1 MAGDPH
7 GFGAVVDYCRNAAI
21 GQTASRIKKF
31 SKNKC
36 RRAILKL
43 QQQSTVMGAGATRNL
58 GFVPA
63 SVIRSLLPPSSGVLT
78 HDHAP
83 AFLPR
88 LMVDSVVNHIVERT
102 EKPVVRRDRKRRR
115 GMASQLRRRRRRAA
129 VRAFA
134 RETKKAEVERPI
146 PVRGSIEGP
155 WPFDIGQVITNEP
168 EVVDLDYRI
177 DSAEAD
183 RRRPFKA
190 PMRLTRRSWKTCYQ
204 YWRDRYL
211 RGGYVSPHVVGKLF
225 YQQGGPSV
233 PAFRMK
239 VIPPP
244 QLELNM
250 TEVSYRHV
258 PLQGE
263 ELRVV
268 RRRNKAKFLAREAC
282 VHGKRGNCFACDLI
296 AETLA
301 SGGWTA
307 SRVATASGVLGP
319 KSSRRTGH
327 GGGSQAGA
335 HEHRMKMDEL
345 QEEGYRRRD
354 WKPRH
359 AKKY

>member
-31 SKNKC
+31 SKCKR

-43 QQQSTVMGAGATRNL
+43 QKQSTVMGAGATRNL

-102 EKPVVRRDRKRRR
+102 EKPVVQKRDRKRRR
-115 GMASQLRRRRRRAA
+115 GMAGQLRRRRRRAA

-183 RRRPFKA
+183 ETNTQE
-190 PMRLTRRSWKTCYQ
+190 LE
-204 YWRDRYL
+204 DL
-211 RGGYVSPHVVGKLF
+211 L
-225 YQQGGPSV
+225 SV
-233 PAFRMK
+233 
-239 VIPPP
+239 
-244 QLELNM
+244 
-250 TEVSYRHV
+250 
-258 PLQGE
+258 
-263 ELRVV
+263 
-268 RRRNKAKFLAREAC
+268 LARSLFARRLRFSPRSRQTLLSAGWAFGARLPHEGDPPSSTRVEHDRGELSAC
-282 VHGKRGNCFACDLI
+282 S
-296 AETLA
+296 A
-301 SGGWTA
+301 SGRRIARGP
-307 SRVATASGVLGP
+307 ATEQSEVLGP
-319 KSSRRTGH
+319 RSLCAWQKR
-327 GGGSQAGA
+327 
-335 HEHRMKMDEL
+335 
-345 QEEGYRRRD
+345 
-354 WKPRH
+354 
-359 AKKY
+359 